1 MMGKTIK
8 VALAGA
14 GAFGIKHLDAIR
26 MIDGVE
32 VVSLVSRELA
42 KTKEVADKYGIGH
55 YTTDLAES
63 LALKEVDAVILCTPT
78 QLHAAQ
84 AIQCLK
90 AGKHVQVEIPLA
102 DNLKD
107 AEAVVAL
114 QKETG
119 LVAMCGHTRRFN
131 PSHQWVHKKI
141 LAGEF
146 TIQQMNVQTYFFR
159 RSNMNA
165 LGQPRSWTDHL
176 LWHHAAHTV
185 DLFAYQTRSEI
196 VAANALQGPIHPQLR
211 IAMDMSIQLK
221 AGSGAICTLS
231 LSFNNDGPLGS
242 FFRYI
247 GDTGTYIARY
257 DDLFDGKDNKIDVSN
272 VDVSMNGIELQ
283 DREFFAAIRE
293 GREPNASV
301 AQVLPCYRVL
311 GMLES
316 QLLEAQA
323 KSA

>member
-1 MMGKTIK
+1 MTNKTIK

-26 MIDGVE
+26 LIDGVE

-42 KTKEVADKYGIGH
+42 KTKEVAAKYGIGH
-55 YTTDLAES
+55 VTTDLADS

-84 AIQCLK
+84 AIQCMK

-102 DNLKD
+102 DSLKG
-107 AEAVVAL
+107 AEEVAAL
-114 QKETG
+114 QKQAG

-141 LAGEF
+141 AAGEF
-146 TIQQMNVQTYFFR
+146 TIQQMDVQTYFFR

-185 DLFAYQTRSEI
+185 DLFAYQTGGDI
-196 VAANALQGPIHPQLR
+196 VQANAIQGPLHPTLG

-221 AGSGAICTLS
+221 SSTGAICTLS
-231 LSFNNDGPLGS
+231 LSFNNDGPLGT

-257 DDLFDGKDNKIDVSN
+257 DDLIDAKDNRIDVSR

-301 AQVLPCYRVL
+301 DQVLPCYRTLDKLEQQL
-311 GMLES
+311 GRS
-316 QLLEAQA
+316 
-323 KSA
+323 

>member
-1 MMGKTIK
+1 MSNKTIK

-14 GAFGIKHLDAIR
+14 GAFGIKHLDGIKNIA
-26 MIDGVE
+26 GVE
-32 VVSLVSRELA
+32 VVSLISRDLE
-42 KTKEVADKYGIGH
+42 KTKEVAAKYGIAH
-55 YTTDLAES
+55 VSTDLADS

-78 QLHAAQ
+78 QMHAEQSIA
-84 AIQCLK
+84 CLK

-102 DNLKD
+102 DTLKG
-107 AEAVVAL
+107 AQGVVAL
-114 QKETG
+114 QKQTG

-131 PSHQWVHKKI
+131 PSHQYVHKEI
-141 LAGEF
+141 AAGRF
-146 TIQQMNVQTYFFR
+146 NIQQMDVQTYFFR

-185 DLFAYQTRSEI
+185 DLFAYQCGSPI
-196 VAANALQGPIHPQLR
+196 VQANAIQGPIHPALG

-221 AGSGAICTLS
+221 AANGAICTLS
-231 LSFNNDGPLGS
+231 LSFNNDGPLGT

-247 GDTGTYIARY
+247 GDTATYLARY
-257 DDLFDGKDNKIDVSN
+257 DDLFNGKEEKIDVSK

-293 GREPNASV
+293 GREPNSSV
-301 AQVLPCYRVL
+301 AQVLACYEVL
-311 GMLES
+311 HKLEE
-316 QLLEAQA
+316 QLA
-323 KSA
+323 